1 MSEELVGS
9 VSLEE
14 PAAVVGPGQPVVETP
29 APVGEAPAAAIEDP
43 EPEGTIT
50 TPAGKVVP
58 LAALQ
63 AERGKRKDAESKLL
77 PDADLQALRD
87 KAARYDQTAAYV
99 QQAQPI
105 IEAIRSRPDLVQLAK
120 QPATPSPVAA
130 GPLSEQE
137 AVEYAKDFDL
147 YTTDGK
153 PDVDR
158 AQRIAKRNADINARQ
173 MQQTVAPLVQN
184 EAQRVSAALYQRYL
198 QTPETNGFKIDARY
212 LAEAWNT
219 VPPEM
224 IAANPQVGEVLFR
237 TALAN
242 QVLAGHKPTTVVTT
256 PVVPTES
263 VGGGRPAEGVLT
275 AIDEKF
281 LGASGMKRADF
292 QSTANAYKAGQ
303 SNSLE

>member
-1 MSEELVGS
+1 MSEEIVGS

-14 PAAVVGPGQPVVETP
+14 PTIVGPGQPVVETP
-29 APVGEAPAAAIEDP
+29 PVEAPAAPVVEE

-63 AERGKRKDAESKLL
+63 AERGKRKEAESKLL
-77 PDADLQALRD
+77 ADTEVAALRD
-87 KAARYDQTAAYV
+87 KAAKYDQTAAYV

-120 QPATPSPVAA
+120 QPATKPPEPA

-147 YTTDGK
+147 YTADGK
-153 PDVDR
+153 PDVGR

-173 MQQTVAPLVQN
+173 MQQTVAPLVQS
-184 EAQRVSAALYQRYL
+184 EAQRTSTALYQRYL
-198 QTPETNGFKIDARY
+198 NTPEVNGYKIDARY
-212 LAEAWNT
+212 LSEAWNT

-242 QVLAGHKPTTVVTT
+242 QLLAGHKPAAVSAP
-256 PVVPTES
+256 PVIPTEP
-263 VGGGRPAEGVLT
+263 VGGGKPGEVVLT
-275 AIDEKF
+275 PIDEKF
-281 LGASGMKRADF
+281 LSASGMKRADF
-292 QSTANAYKAGQ
+292 QTTANAYKAGQ

>member
-14 PAAVVGPGQPVVETP
+14 PASIVGPGQSVDEPQAPVVE
-29 APVGEAPAAAIEDP
+29 PAAAVVEDQ
-43 EPEGTIT
+43 EPEGTMT

-63 AERGKRKDAESKLL
+63 AERGKRKEAEGKILSDAELS
-77 PDADLQALRD
+77 ALRD
-87 KAARYDQTAAYV
+87 KAQKYEQTAAYV

-120 QPATPSPVAA
+120 QPAAPAPVPA

-137 AVEYAKDFDL
+137 AVDYAKDFDL

-184 EAQRVSAALYQRYL
+184 EAQRQSAQLYQRYL
-198 QTPETNGFKIDARY
+198 NTPEVNGIKIDARY

-219 VPPEM
+219 VPPDL

-242 QVLAGHKPTTVVTT
+242 QVLAGHKPATVTT
-256 PVVPTES
+256 PPVVPTES

-275 AIDEKF
+275 AVDEKF
-281 LGASGMKRADF
+281 LAAAGMKRADF
-292 QSTANAYKAGQ
+292 QSTANQYKPGH